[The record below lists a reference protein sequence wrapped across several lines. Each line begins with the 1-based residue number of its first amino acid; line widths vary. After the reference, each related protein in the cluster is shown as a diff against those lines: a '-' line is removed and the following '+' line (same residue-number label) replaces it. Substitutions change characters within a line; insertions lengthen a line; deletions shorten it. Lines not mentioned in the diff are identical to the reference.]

1 MRQTFSKIL
10 CSNKNYQ
17 KILSRKYYIIA
28 KATVFKENIKELR
41 TDSFYNITN
50 IIVVVL
56 ENESIILRQT
66 KKLVL
71 IINMIYAFTLVFM

>member
-28 KATVFKENIKELR
+28 KTTISKENIKELR

-66 KKLVL
+66 KNLC
-71 IINMIYAFTLVFM
+71 

>member
-17 KILSRKYYIIA
+17 KILSRKNYIIA
-28 KATVFKENIKELR
+28 KTTISKENIKEVR

-50 IIVVVL
+50 IIEVVL

-66 KKLVL
+66 KNLC
-71 IINMIYAFTLVFM
+71 

>member
-28 KATVFKENIKELR
+28 KTTIFKENIKELR

-66 KKLVL
+66 KNLC
-71 IINMIYAFTLVFM
+71 